1 MVYPLVAIS
10 ANNTNR
16 LRANIA
22 RMMFFKRPDMV
33 NNTTKTAPK
42 RLIAFDYDRDG
53 IAVKSQPFLSPICP
67 RPSI

>member
-16 LRANIA
+16 FRTNIA
-22 RMMFFKRPDMV
+22 RMMFFKGPDV
-33 NNTTKTAPK
+33 VKNTAKTAPK
-42 RLIAFDYDRDG
+42 RLIAFDYDRNG
-53 IAVKSQPFLSPICP
+53 ITLKSQPFLSPICP